1 LFEEPD
7 AVFWDSTP
15 RSPDTQG
22 STAESKNVSLKST
35 LKQYVP
41 SPILSR
47 IQRAGLRHDMYRSA
61 GRTHKEIFSEI
72 YERNL
77 WRGEPGTYS
86 SGPGSHEQVNES
98 YINLVLSLIE
108 REKVARIVDLG
119 CGDFRVGQ
127 RIVGFG
133 ASYIGCDVC
142 PGVIERNSRVFGR
155 SDVEFRAIDIVTD
168 SLPEGDLCVIR
179 QVFQHFSNGSILAV
193 LQKTLDYRLVLV
205 TDEQVRADQA
215 SSNVDILPFHGTR
228 RLYGQG
234 LRLERAPFNQ
244 KIDILLEHSS
254 GSNYGPATTTY
265 LRTVLIRNQLPERC

>member
-1 LFEEPD
+1 
-7 AVFWDSTP
+7 
-15 RSPDTQG
+15 
-22 STAESKNVSLKST
+22 VSLKSA

-47 IQRAGLRHDMYRSA
+47 IQRAGLRHDMYRSE

-72 YERNL
+72 YERDL
-77 WRGEPGTYS
+77 WRGESGTYS

-108 REKVARIVDLG
+108 REKVGRIVDLG

-133 ASYIGCDVC
+133 AAYVGCDVC
-142 PGVIERNSRVFGR
+142 PSVIERNSRVFGHG
-155 SDVEFRAIDIVTD
+155 DIDFKTIDIVTD
-168 SLPEGDLCVIR
+168 PLPRGDLCIIR
-179 QVFQHFSNGSILAV
+179 QVFQHLSNGSILTV

-205 TDEQVRADQA
+205 TDEQVRGDEA
-215 SSNVDILPFHGTR
+215 SRNVDILPFHGTR
-228 RLYGQG
+228 RLFGQG
-234 LRLERAPFNQ
+234 LRLERAPFDQ

-254 GSNYGPATTTY
+254 GSNYGPATATY
-265 LRTVLIRNQLPERC
+265 LRTVLIRNQLPYQPADRDLKSAWPVGQGMSMNAPNGDRPG